1 MIYFTLQ
8 NFYEN
13 QKLNNILFII
23 HQQFINSFKAPIKF
37 IYTAGSFPYTY
48 WNGGINNNF
57 GIGNNTYDTVI
68 KYYQTNLL
76 PLRSN
81 CSNINLNKEDF
92 NDTIMNVILDLLNN
106 SSNAIELSNLEL
118 YEYLYNKYPNFHYIL
133 SNNFNL
139 INPLTPE
146 LINKLNEISDFYFIQ
161 IPLNKVKD
169 FDYLKAIKNK
179 KNIELPIGDICGNC
193 SNLDQCNIQEQIAQ
207 YNYSDSF
214 TKMNCSKCLG
224 LNGIISLEDIQKNY
238 VPLGFHNFILPDYYD
253 SKNNNMIKFFIN
265 YFIKDS
271 DKSLIYDFIGEHML
285 YD

>member
-76 PLRSN
+76 PLRIN

-224 LNGIISLEDIQKNY
+224 LNGIISLEDIQRNY

>member
-23 HQQFINSFKAPIKF
+23 HQQFIDSFKAPIKF

-76 PLRSN
+76 PLRIN

-118 YEYLYNKYPNFHYIL
+118 YEYLYKKYPNFHYIL

>member
-23 HQQFINSFKAPIKF
+23 HQQFIDSFKAPIKF

-76 PLRSN
+76 PLRIN

-146 LINKLNEISDFYFIQ
+146 LINKLNEICDFYFIQ
-161 IPLNKVKD
+161 IPLNKIKD
-169 FDYLKAIKNK
+169 FNYLKAIKNK

>member
-1 MIYFTLQ
+1 M
-8 NFYEN
+8 
-13 QKLNNILFII
+13 
-23 HQQFINSFKAPIKF
+23 
-37 IYTAGSFPYTY
+37 
-48 WNGGINNNF
+48 
-57 GIGNNTYDTVI
+57 
-68 KYYQTNLL
+68 
-76 PLRSN
+76 
-81 CSNINLNKEDF
+81 
-92 NDTIMNVILDLLNN
+92 
-106 SSNAIELSNLEL
+106 
-118 YEYLYNKYPNFHYIL
+118 
-133 SNNFNL
+133 
-139 INPLTPE
+139 
-146 LINKLNEISDFYFIQ
+146 INKLNEISDFYFIQ

>member
-23 HQQFINSFKAPIKF
+23 HQQFIDSFKAPIKF

-76 PLRSN
+76 PLRIN

-169 FDYLKAIKNK
+169 FNYLKAIKNK

-193 SNLDQCNIQEQIAQ
+193 SNLDQCNIQEQITQ

>member
-76 PLRSN
+76 PLRIN

-146 LINKLNEISDFYFIQ
+146 LINKLNKISDFYFIQ

>member
-23 HQQFINSFKAPIKF
+23 HQQFIDSFKAPIKF
-37 IYTAGSFPYTY
+37 IYTAGSFPYTD

-76 PLRSN
+76 PLRIN

>member
-23 HQQFINSFKAPIKF
+23 HQQFIDSFKAPIKF

-57 GIGNNTYDTVI
+57 GIGNNTYDIVI

-76 PLRSN
+76 PLRIN

>member
-76 PLRSN
+76 PLRIN

-179 KNIELPIGDICGNC
+179 KNIELPIGDICSNC

>member
-23 HQQFINSFKAPIKF
+23 HQQFIDSFKAPIKF

-76 PLRSN
+76 PLRIN

-92 NDTIMNVILDLLNN
+92 NDTIMNVILNLLNN

-224 LNGIISLEDIQKNY
+224 LNSIISLEDIQKNY

>member
-23 HQQFINSFKAPIKF
+23 HQQFIDSFKAPIKF

-76 PLRSN
+76 PLRIN

-106 SSNAIELSNLEL
+106 SSNSIELSNLEL

>member
-23 HQQFINSFKAPIKF
+23 HQQFIDSFKAPIKF

-76 PLRSN
+76 PLRIN

-92 NDTIMNVILDLLNN
+92 NDTIMNVILNLLNN

>member
-76 PLRSN
+76 PLRIN

-139 INPLTPE
+139 INLLTPE

>member
-76 PLRSN
+76 PLRIN

-193 SNLDQCNIQEQIAQ
+193 SNLDQCNIQEQITQ

>member
-76 PLRSN
+76 PLRIN

>member
-23 HQQFINSFKAPIKF
+23 HQQFIDSFKAPIKF

-76 PLRSN
+76 PLRIN

-238 VPLGFHNFILPDYYD
+238 IPLGFHNFILPDYYD

>member
-23 HQQFINSFKAPIKF
+23 HQQFIDSFKAPIKF

-76 PLRSN
+76 PLRIN

-224 LNGIISLEDIQKNY
+224 LNDIISLEDIQKNY

>member
-23 HQQFINSFKAPIKF
+23 HQQFIDSFKAPIKF

-76 PLRSN
+76 PLRIN

-193 SNLDQCNIQEQIAQ
+193 SNLDQCNIQEQITQ

>member
-23 HQQFINSFKAPIKF
+23 HQQFIDSFKAPIKF
-37 IYTAGSFPYTY
+37 IYTAGSFPDTY

-76 PLRSN
+76 PLRIN

>member
-23 HQQFINSFKAPIKF
+23 HQQFIDSFKAPIKF

-76 PLRSN
+76 PLRIN

-238 VPLGFHNFILPDYYD
+238 VHLGFHNFILPDYYD